1 MKKRLLYIT
10 AYSLKQ
16 FGGNVRT
23 SIDRYEHQGFEVD
36 LLTLY
41 SFPGQRS
48 NQYSL
53 FPRTWKMR
61 IADFRRMVANVSL
74 FKKIYSKFRR
84 TTTTSQSA
92 SKYLRKGYNTVVL
105 EDESK
110 PIVSNDLI
118 LSKITKEY
126 DYFLLYGWQDMMS
139 TSTVEAIYD
148 KYHKPILIPSADMY
162 QFTGNCF
169 YTADCEKYKDECHA
183 CPVFADMPNKDQ
195 AHQNFLF
202 KKRVYKKTGC
212 FLIVNSHQ
220 KKYLLRSGII
230 DEEQIILSGTTIN
243 TDLYKPLDRESCK
256 KKFKLDPEKFYLF
269 VRYIDPNTSEY
280 RRKGLNLFEKSI
292 EIVCSKLKEEEKK
305 RIVVMFAGVNGED
318 CKISYDVETIAIGLL
333 DINNLIQ
340 AYNAASLFVCPS
352 VDDAGPTMVN
362 QSIACGTPV
371 IAFNQG
377 TALDVIEDG
386 YNGFKCTV
394 GDCEAFAQCILKAFR
409 LSDSEYAR
417 MRENAREV
425 SLRENSYEANYRRID
440 ERFEYIDKHFKG

>member
-1 MKKRLLYIT
+1 MKKRLLFIT

-16 FGGNVRT
+16 FGGIVRT
-23 SIDRYEHQGFEVD
+23 SIDMYEHQGFEVD

-41 SFPGQRS
+41 SFPGQKS
-48 NQYSL
+48 NQFSV
-53 FPRTWKMR
+53 FSRTREMR
-61 IADFRRMVANVSL
+61 IADFRHKVASIPL
-74 FKKIYSKFRR
+74 FKKIYNIIYKP
-84 TTTTSQSA
+84 TTTISQS
-92 SKYLRKGYNTVVL
+92 SKYLRKGNNTVVL

-126 DYFLLYGWQDMMS
+126 DFFILYGWQDMMS
-139 TSTVEAIYD
+139 SATVEAIYD
-148 KYHKPILIPSADMY
+148 RFHKPIIIPCADMY
-162 QFTGNCF
+162 QLTGNCF
-169 YTADCEKYKDECHA
+169 YTADCEKYKEECCA
-183 CPVFADMPNKDQ
+183 CPVFADRLNKDQ

-212 FLIVNSHQ
+212 YITVNSHQ
-220 KKYLLRSGII
+220 KNFLINSGIV
-230 DEEQIILSGTTIN
+230 DESQVLLSGTTIN
-243 TDLYKPLDRESCK
+243 TDLYKPLERKSCK
-256 KKFKLDPEKFYLF
+256 EKFKLDPEKFYLF

-292 EIVCSKLKEEEKK
+292 EIVNSQLTEHEKK
-305 RIVVMFAGVNGED
+305 RIVVMFAGVNRVD

-333 DINNLIQ
+333 DINNLIK

-371 IAFNQG
+371 VAFNQG

-394 GDCEAFAQCILKAFR
+394 GDYEAFAQCILKAFR
-409 LSDSEYAR
+409 LSNSEYAK

-425 SLRENSYEANYRRID
+425 SLRENSYEASYRRID
-440 ERFEYIDKHFKG
+440 EKFEYIDKHFKG